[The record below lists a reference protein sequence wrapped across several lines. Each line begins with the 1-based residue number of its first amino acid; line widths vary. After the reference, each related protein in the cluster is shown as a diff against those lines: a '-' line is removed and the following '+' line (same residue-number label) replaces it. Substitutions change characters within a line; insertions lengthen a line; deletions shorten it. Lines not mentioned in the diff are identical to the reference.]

1 MIGSCLALK
10 MLRHSPYLQAA
21 SELNDSNL
29 SAERNV
35 MQNVNAGSKNH
46 PQPIIQRFAQQT
58 FLKTFSIPLF
68 FNIYLK
74 P

>member
-10 MLRHSPYLQAA
+10 MLRHGPNLQAA

-46 PQPIIQRFAQQT
+46 PQPIIQRFAQQNT
-58 FLKTFSIPLF
+58 F
-68 FNIYLK
+68 
-74 P
+74 